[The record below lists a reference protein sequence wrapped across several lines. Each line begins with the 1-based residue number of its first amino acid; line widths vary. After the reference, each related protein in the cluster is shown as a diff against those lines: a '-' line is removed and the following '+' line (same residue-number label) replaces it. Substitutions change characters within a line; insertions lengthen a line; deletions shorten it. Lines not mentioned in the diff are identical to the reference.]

1 MIIILCQYLLLHSV
15 RWMLLKL
22 LAITIL
28 MLLIMIIINRGLLC
42 TCRQDGEDT
51 GLQLFSK
58 SVEAETEEGAVV
70 KLSLW
75 KNINDNLTIN

>member
-1 MIIILCQYLLLHSV
+1 MIIILCQYLLFHSV

-28 MLLIMIIINRGLLC
+28 MLLIMIIMNRGLLC

-58 SVEAETEEGAVV
+58 SVETETEEGAVV
-70 KLSLW
+70 KLRLW
-75 KNINDNLTIN
+75 KKHNYY

>member
-1 MIIILCQYLLLHSV
+1 MIIILCQYILLHSV
-15 RWMLLKL
+15 RWMLKL

-28 MLLIMIIINRGLLC
+28 MLLIMIIKMIRGLLC

-58 SVEAETEEGAVV
+58 SVETETEEGAVV
-70 KLSLW
+70 KLRLW
-75 KNINDNLTIN
+75 KKHNYY

>member
-15 RWMLLKL
+15 RWVLLKL

-28 MLLIMIIINRGLLC
+28 MLLIMIIISQGLLC
-42 TCRQDGEDT
+42 TCRQDGKDT
-51 GLQLFSK
+51 RLQLFSK

-70 KLSLW
+70 KPRLW
-75 KNINDNLTIN
+75 KKHNYY